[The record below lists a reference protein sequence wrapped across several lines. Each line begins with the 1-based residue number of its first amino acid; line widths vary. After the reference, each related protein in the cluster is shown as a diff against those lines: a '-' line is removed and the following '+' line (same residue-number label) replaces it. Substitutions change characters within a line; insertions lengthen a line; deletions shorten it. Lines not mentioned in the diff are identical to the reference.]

1 MIVFC
6 HDPSDDILP
15 PVAIPG
21 SFVFTMIALPIYA
34 LVAPL
39 LGFSMEYQGIVPR
52 LWTSGVFYLCLLL
65 FPVICLARDYVWK

>member
-1 MIVFC
+1 
-6 HDPSDDILP
+6 
-15 PVAIPG
+15 
-21 SFVFTMIALPIYA
+21 MIALPIYA

-65 FPVICLARDYVWK
+65 FPIICLARDYVWK